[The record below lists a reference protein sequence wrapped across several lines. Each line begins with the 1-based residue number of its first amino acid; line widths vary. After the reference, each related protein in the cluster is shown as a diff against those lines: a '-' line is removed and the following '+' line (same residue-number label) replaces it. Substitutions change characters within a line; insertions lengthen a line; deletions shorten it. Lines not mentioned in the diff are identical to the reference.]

1 MTEKTVATSEPRTF
15 LARLRRVPGWIVV
28 PVAAVVGAG
37 AGTAYGEVSP
47 PQYSATSYVIVVP
60 TDKSDPASAL
70 GYATAYG
77 RVAQQVAVL
86 GDAQV
91 WAGVPVRR
99 LKEHVTTATSPDA
112 PMISVTATD
121 ANATTAVNMAD
132 GVARALVTNG
142 THLQTSTNVKVLQF
156 SRAVKPTA
164 PTSPSTPL
172 AGLVGGCAGGLLGAL
187 GLLVVPRRRRAP
199 ESYAPV
205 PGPATSLAKGHTPQ
219 PETV

>member
-1 MTEKTVATSEPRTF
+1 MSETSAPKRERPTL
-15 LARLRRVPGWIVV
+15 LARLKRLPGWTVV
-28 PVAAVVGAG
+28 PVAAVAG
-37 AGTAYGEVSP
+37 VAAGSAYGLLGTPE
-47 PQYSATSYVIVVP
+47 YSATSYVIVVP
-60 TDKSDPASAL
+60 ADKSDAAAAL

-91 WAGVPVRR
+91 WAGVPVAR

-121 ANATTAVNMAD
+121 TNPTTAVNMAD

-142 THLQTSTNVKVLQF
+142 THMEASTNVKVLQF
-156 SRAVKPTA
+156 SRAVKPGA

-172 AGLVGGCAGGLLGAL
+172 AALVGGCAGGLLGAL
-187 GLLVVPRRRRAP
+187 ALLVRPGRRRGP
-199 ESYAPV
+199 EAYAAV
-205 PGPATSLAKGHTPQ
+205 PGPATSLANGHKPQ